1 MEYHREHRIGSLL
14 STLGIATKKAALLR
28 PLKRG
33 VGRLKTSAKLK
44 KFCGKSHFSLP
55 IDMQSIE
62 RDFLILLISIKSNK
76 E

>member
-44 KFCGKSHFSLP
+44 NFVVNHTFHF
-55 IDMQSIE
+55 Q
-62 RDFLILLISIKSNK
+62 LICNLLNVIF
-76 E
+76 